1 LSGDARALEW
11 VEKARAVFDTHGS
24 VTPQSSHERP
34 LRLLIVDDHP
44 AFRKAAR
51 RLLEARSYDVV
62 AEADCGTRALD
73 AVERLEPQAVLLDV
87 RLGDEDGFAV
97 CNLLTRA
104 RPGLAVLL
112 TSDSNFEHCEEAI
125 ARSGARGFV
134 RKSRLVQTDLA
145 QFWRA
150 ADASGNSGAAL
161 TR

>member
-51 RLLEARSYDVV
+51 RLLEARGYDVV
-62 AEADCGTRALD
+62 AEADSGTRALD
-73 AVERLEPQAVLLDV
+73 AVERLEPHAVLLDV

-97 CNLLTRA
+97 CGQLTRA
-104 RPGLAVLL
+104 RPELAVLL
-112 TSDSNFEHCEEAI
+112 ASDSDFEHCEEAI

-145 QFWRA
+145 QFWRR
-150 ADASGNSGAAL
+150 L
-161 TR
+161 TRQGTPARS